1 MEKISYKLSVFEG
14 PMDLLLHLINKHKL
28 NIYDIPILE
37 LVEQY
42 VSYVRQMEEENMEVA
57 SEFLEMAARLV
68 YIKTVSLLPVH
79 EEADELKKE
88 LTGELLEYRDC
99 QIMAGKLSQM
109 TDGFD
114 TFSRLPD
121 EIEVDYTYTRLHEP
135 EELLKAY
142 LSAVGKGKR
151 RLPPP
156 IDVFKGI
163 VTHKIVS
170 VGSKIVFVLRKL
182 LKNKSGTFKSFF
194 TSSQSKSEMVAT
206 FLAML
211 ELVKAKRISVTGD
224 IENPEV
230 RLIRKPEEA
239 VVLENK

>member
-42 VSYVRQMEEENMEVA
+42 VAYVRQMESENMEIA

-99 QIMAGKLSQM
+99 QIMAGKLSKM

-114 TFSRLPD
+114 TFSREPD
-121 EIEVDYTYTRLHEP
+121 EIEIDYTYTRLHEP

-170 VGSKIVFVLRKL
+170 VGSKIVFVLRRL
-182 LKNKSGTFKSFF
+182 IKNNKGTFRSFF
-194 TSSQSKSEMVAT
+194 TCADSKSEMVAT

-211 ELVKAKRISVTGD
+211 ELVKAKRILVTGD

-230 RLIRKPEEA
+230 RLIKNPKEA
-239 VVLENK
+239 VLLENK